1 MNMKKF
7 SLFALVAAIV
17 LCGFSSCEDSAS
29 MGGVA
34 TYTGKVINEYTDEPL
49 ADIDVKVTNGDKIHS
64 MTKTISDGTFSIEVR
79 LAEINDKYYILI
91 GNNKVGTKQVEI
103 PAFGTGEYN
112 VGTITIKGPT
122 ETPVVE
128 TTLVRVDGKNL
139 VFCEGKV
146 VEIGEAAVT
155 ERGICYGTSTPTIK
169 NSKISCG
176 EGKGGFSCQIED
188 IPDVHAKNYYIR
200 AYATNKYGTSY
211 GETIMI
217 DHRNPYNLYKLEDKG
232 VIYLVLSY
240 DLEANNMEGDI
251 PHARK
256 ECNDLIAYDYDDWDL
271 PSIAVLE
278 LMYKNKAEIGGFFDG
293 SYWSSTEYSGKN
305 YYESSGYYGIS
316 FSSGDIVGLGYY
328 NINSV
333 RPVRQY

>member
-1 MNMKKF
+1 MKKF
-7 SLFALVAAIV
+7 SLFALVATIV
-17 LCGFSSCEDSAS
+17 LCGFSSCEESAS

-79 LAEINDKYYILI
+79 LAEINDKFYILI

-103 PAFGTGEYN
+103 PAFGSGEYN
-112 VGTITIKGPT
+112 VGTISIKGPT

-155 ERGICYGTSTPTIK
+155 DRGICYGTSTPTIK

-211 GETIMI
+211 GETVMI
-217 DHRNPYNLYKLEDKG
+217 DHRNPYNLYKLDDQG
-232 VIYLVLSY
+232 VSYLVLPY
-240 DLEANNMEGDI
+240 DLNAVNMYYSGDNF
-251 PHARK
+251 PYARQ
-256 ECNDLIAYDYDDWDL
+256 ECQDLSAYDYEDWDL

-278 LMYKNKAEIGGFFDG
+278 LMYKYKSEIGGFWDG
-293 SYWSSTEYSGKN
+293 YYWSSTSA
-305 YYESSGYYGIS
+305 SSGYYYGVN
-316 FSSGDIVGLGYY
+316 FSDGETTHLDGYDDH
-328 NINSV
+328 NV

>member
-7 SLFALVAAIV
+7 SLFALVATIV

-79 LAEINDKYYILI
+79 LAEINDKFYILI

-112 VGTITIKGPT
+112 VGTISIKGPT

-139 VFCEGKV
+139 IFCEGKV

-200 AYATNKYGTSY
+200 AYATNRYGTSY
-211 GETIMI
+211 GETVMI
-217 DHRNPYNLYKLEDKG
+217 DHRNPYNLPVVEDKATKY
-232 VIYLVLSY
+232 IVLPY
-240 DLEANNMEGDI
+240 DLNNASMYYSPSASKLCSE
-251 PHARK
+251 
-256 ECNDLIAYDYDDWDL
+256 LIAYDYDDWDL
-271 PSIAVLE
+271 PTLAVLQ
-278 LMYKNKAEIGGFFDG
+278 LVYLNKDKIGGFTNNI
-293 SYWSSTEYSGKN
+293 YWSSSNSTSS
-305 YYESSGYYGIS
+305 YYYYCVD
-316 FSSGDIVGLGYY
+316 FSSGNVYSTSREKY
-328 NINSV
+328 AEV
-333 RPVRQY
+333 RPVRKY

>member
-1 MNMKKF
+1 MKKF
-7 SLFALVAAIV
+7 SLFALVATIV
-17 LCGFSSCEDSAS
+17 LCGFSSCEESAS

-79 LAEINDKYYILI
+79 LAEINDKFYILI

-103 PAFGTGEYN
+103 PAFGSGEYN
-112 VGTITIKGPT
+112 VGTISIKGPT

-139 VFCEGKV
+139 IFCEGKV

-211 GETIMI
+211 GETVMI
-217 DHRNPYNLYKLEDKG
+217 DHRNPYNLYKLDDKG
-232 VIYLVLSY
+232 VSYLVLPY
-240 DLEANNMEGDI
+240 DLTNNEMGDRDYSGRNY
-251 PHARK
+251 AQQA
-256 ECNDLIAYDYDDWDL
+256 CQALVAYDYDDWDL
-271 PSIAVLE
+271 PTIPVLE
-278 LMYKNKAEIGGFFDG
+278 LIYMYRTDIGGFTNQP
-293 SYWSSTEYSGKN
+293 YWSSSPGGSFHWYYVDFADGTKN
-305 YYESSGYYGIS
+305 YTYGKDY
-316 FSSGDIVGLGYY
+316 G
-328 NINSV
+328 V

>member
-79 LAEINDKYYILI
+79 LAEINDKFYILI

-103 PAFGTGEYN
+103 PAFGSGEYN
-112 VGTITIKGPT
+112 VGTISIKGPT

-155 ERGICYGTSTPTIK
+155 DRGICYGTSTPTIK

-211 GETIMI
+211 GEAVMI

-232 VIYLVLSY
+232 VSYLVLPY
-240 DLEANNMEGDI
+240 DLENANMSSYTQKNYAQQNCQE
-251 PHARK
+251 
-256 ECNDLIAYDYDDWDL
+256 LVAYDYEDWDL
-271 PSIAVLE
+271 PTIAVLE
-278 LMYKNKAEIGGFFDG
+278 LLYKHKDEIGGFTNQK
-293 SYWSSTEYSGKN
+293 YWSCSAASTYVRWWYLDFSTGVKCSDYS
-305 YYESSGYYGIS
+305 ETYG
-316 FSSGDIVGLGYY
+316 
-328 NINSV
+328 V